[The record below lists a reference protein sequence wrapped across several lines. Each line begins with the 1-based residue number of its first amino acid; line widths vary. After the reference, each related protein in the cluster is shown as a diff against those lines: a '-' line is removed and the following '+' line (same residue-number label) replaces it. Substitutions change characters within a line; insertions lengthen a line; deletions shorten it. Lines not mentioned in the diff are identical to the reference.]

1 MIASKD
7 MEMYDSGLV
16 TDEYIYDKCDTDLEM
31 YNFYASHLCMD
42 KDEIKE
48 QMTQENISTLY
59 ATKPAH
65 RIFSVGGLLFLYV
78 IIFST

>member
-7 MEMYDSGLV
+7 MKMYDSGLV
-16 TDEYIYDKCDTDLEM
+16 TDEYIYDKCDTVLEM

-48 QMTQENISTLY
+48 AMRNVSGANDAYNNALAQAEE
-59 ATKPAH
+59 
-65 RIFSVGGLLFLYV
+65 
-78 IIFST
+78 